1 MTRTFAAEPGVRHAI
16 PLFIGIVGPSS
27 SGKTRSAFR
36 LAAGIA
42 QVDPGEIAF
51 INTEGARGLADID
64 LFRKPDGSPLIQH
77 VPFSAPYRSSDYL
90 DAILYA
96 RNELK
101 AKTIIIDSMS
111 HEHEAE
117 GGMLD
122 YQDQEL
128 RRLAGEDYGTWKADK
143 YNMLAWQKPKAE
155 RRRLLTRGIMQTDA
169 NIIACFRAKDTAKP
183 VKESYD
189 SGGQTKSKTVVK
201 AMGFTPVAGDEFVF
215 EMALSCLLLPG
226 SRGVPSWESE
236 YIGERLA
243 MKRNDQLQNIVPDGE
258 QLSEEIGKNLALW
271 AKGPGGK
278 REQTPIDKYAL
289 EFSEQLKSEK
299 IVAWWKSTAKRR
311 ESLEIP
317 PERLARMQAAVDA
330 KTKPKTENDE

>member
-1 MTRTFAAEPGVRHAI
+1 MTRTFVAEPGTRRAI
-16 PLFIGIVGPSS
+16 PLFVGIVGPSS

-51 INTEGARGLADID
+51 INTEGPRGLADID
-64 LFRKPDGSPLIQH
+64 LFKKPDGSPLIQH
-77 VPFSAPYRSSDYL
+77 IPFQAPYRSSDYK

-96 RNELK
+96 RNDLK

-128 RRLAGEDYGTWKADK
+128 RRLAGEEYGTWKADRF
-143 YNMLAWQKPKAE
+143 NMLAWQKPKAE
-155 RRRLLTRGIMQTDA
+155 RRLLLTRGIMQTDA

-183 VKESYD
+183 MKVEGK
-189 SGGQTKSKTVVK
+189 TKVVP
-201 AMGFTPVAGDEFVF
+201 MGFMPVAGDEFVF

-226 SRGVPSWESE
+226 SRGVPTWESE
-236 YIGERLA
+236 YQGERMA
-243 MKRNDQLQNIVPDGE
+243 MKRNDQLAGIVPDGA
-258 QLSEEIGKNLALW
+258 QLSEEIGHNLALW
-271 AKGPGGK
+271 ARGPQPK
-278 REQTPIDKYAL
+278 KPPSKVDEYAL

-299 IVAWWKSTAKRR
+299 IGAWWKSTAKRR

-317 PERLARMQAAVDA
+317 AERLAKMQAAVDA
-330 KTKPKTENDE
+330 KTKPKPE